1 MTTEKP
7 QVSPAILAE
16 AERQYAIL
24 SRGAVDIVPKDG
36 LMQKLVYSLTHKKP
50 LKVKFGMDPTAPDIH
65 LGHTVVLQ
73 KLRQFQDLGHEV
85 QLLIGDFTT
94 LIGDPS
100 GRNDTRPPL
109 SPEAI
114 KANAETYNKQ
124 AFKVMKPCAPHYN
137 STWLNKLDFADVIKL
152 LAKVTVS
159 QIMQREDFHNRYTG
173 NLPIAMHELVY
184 PIMQGYDSV
193 ALEADVE
200 LGGTDQTF
208 NCLMGR
214 EMQKS
219 HGQHQQVVITMP
231 LLVGLDGAIKMSKS
245 KNNYVGVTDEP
256 NDMFGKLMSI
266 SDAMMPNYYE
276 LLLGEDSKK
285 LAADIK
291 SGKLHPMQ
299 AKKDLAQRITAR
311 FHSDADAQ
319 KAREFFETKFSKRD
333 VPTDLREVKV
343 ADLNQPWPAFLADQ
357 KFAPSR
363 SEARRL
369 MEAKAVR
376 LEGEAITD
384 VNATLAG
391 LKTPAVLEVGK
402 KIIVKLVA

>member
-7 QVSPAILAE
+7 QVSPQILAE

-24 SRGAVDIVPKDG
+24 SRGVVDIVPKEG
-36 LMQKLVYSLTHKKP
+36 LMQKLVYSLQHNKP
-50 LKVKFGMDPTAPDIH
+50 LNVKFGMDPTAPDIH

-73 KLRQFQDLGHEV
+73 KLRQFQDLGHNV
-85 QLLIGDFTT
+85 QLLFGDFTT

-109 SPEAI
+109 TPEQI
-114 KANAETYNKQ
+114 QTNAATYNAQ
-124 AFKVMKPCAPHYN
+124 AFKVMKPCTPLYN
-137 STWLNKLDFADVIKL
+137 STWLNKLGFADVIKL

-159 QIMQREDFHNRYTG
+159 QIMQREDFHNRYT
-173 NLPIAMHELVY
+173 NNTPIAMHEMVY

-193 ALEADVE
+193 AMDADIE

-214 EMQKS
+214 ELQRNFGKP
-219 HGQHQQVVITMP
+219 QQVVMTLP
-231 LLVGLDGAIKMSKS
+231 LLVGLDGVMKMSKS
-245 KNNYVGVTDEP
+245 KNNYVGVTDSP
-256 NDMFGKLMSI
+256 NDMFGKVMSI
-266 SDAMMPNYYE
+266 SDTMMPNYYE

-285 LAADIK
+285 IEADIK

-311 FHSDADAQ
+311 FHSDAEAE
-319 KAREFFETKFSKRD
+319 KAREYFETKFSKRD
-333 VPTDLREVKV
+333 VPTDLPEIKV
-343 ADLNQPWPAFLADQ
+343 SDLNQAWPAFLTDQ

-376 LEGEAITD
+376 LEGEVITD

-391 LKTPAVLEVGK
+391 LKTPATLEVGK